1 VRNETQ
7 TRRSFFATFRE
18 TFFSPKKTFFLAN
31 RRGAGWR
38 PVAADE
44 VEMRGEI

>member
-1 VRNETQ
+1 VRHETQ
-7 TRRSFFATFRE
+7 TPRSFFATFRE
-18 TFFSPKKTFFLAN
+18 TFRAKKTFFLAN